1 MTYELLALTLV
12 ALAAAVCAFFLFQMA
27 SNWISASFF
36 SGEAVQ
42 NQRLEQAIESLQS
55 YVDQN
60 DVARSDKEK
69 LDTWVHDQRYI
80 MLQIYGDDMILYD
93 STMDMDLSTLRIPGG
108 DSMQWQK
115 TYTVQFADG
124 PGSAMFYEYFSLR
137 DETIGTGVSIAL
149 AAVVFG
155 IVLIIPVRRK
165 ARYVSRLSDDLH
177 ILEGGDLDYS
187 INVRGGDEIGDL
199 AQGIEDMRRAMVSRL
214 DEERRMQQRSYEL
227 VTAMS
232 HDLRSPLTSLI
243 GYLDIL
249 EMNDQVSQEDRT
261 RYLSNSRRKAY
272 RIKEVSDQLF
282 DYFLSF
288 DSGTSNIE
296 LADYHAAAFIGEI
309 IEDGIL
315 DLETAGFTVHSTI
328 NNPADS
334 EDSKE
339 DKGSKGSNNDGGID
353 PSLIVRANRGLVQR
367 SCDNLFSNIR
377 QYADK
382 SKPIDISCSQADTQ
396 VTIRISNTVGDQRE
410 TKSGTGIGLKTTQRM
425 LEACGWH
432 FSYKEEHGMFTV
444 YLRFTEKRF
453 TDERSVEDTEE
464 RPSDS
469 SKEEL

>member
-1 MTYELLALTLV
+1 MALTLV

-27 SNWISASFF
+27 SNWIISSFF

-42 NQRLEQAIESLQS
+42 NQRLEQAVESLQS
-55 YVDQN
+55 YIDQN

-93 STMDMDLSTLRIPGG
+93 STMDTDLSALRIPGG

-137 DETIGTGVSIAL
+137 DEAIGTGVSIAL

-165 ARYVSRLSDDLH
+165 ARYVSRLSDELH

-187 INVRGGDEIGDL
+187 ISVRGGDEIGDL

-214 DEERRMQQRSYEL
+214 DEERHMQQRSYEL

-249 EMNDQVSQEDRT
+249 EMNDQVSKEDRT

-296 LADYHAAAFIGEI
+296 LADYHAAEFVGEI
-309 IEDGIL
+309 IEDGIF
-315 DLETAGFTVHSTI
+315 DLKTAGFTVYSTI
-328 NNPADS
+328 NSATDTKDGKNDNDS
-334 EDSKE
+334 Q
-339 DKGSKGSNNDGGID
+339 SNNNNKSGID
-353 PSLIVRANRGLVQR
+353 PSIIVRANRGLVHR

-396 VTIRISNTVGDQRE
+396 ITIRISNTVGDQRE

-444 YLRFTEKRF
+444 YLRFTAERF
-453 TDERSVEDTEE
+453 TEDADECFTEE
-464 RPSDS
+464 ER
-469 SKEEL
+469 

>member
-1 MTYELLALTLV
+1 MGRRLQKLTYELLALTLV

-27 SNWISASFF
+27 SNWIISSFF

-42 NQRLEQAIESLQS
+42 NQRLEQAVESLQS
-55 YVDQN
+55 YIDQN

-93 STMDMDLSTLRIPGG
+93 STMDTDLSALRIPGG

-137 DETIGTGVSIAL
+137 DEAIGTGVSIAL

-165 ARYVSRLSDDLH
+165 ARYVSRLSDELH

-187 INVRGGDEIGDL
+187 ISVRGGDEIGDL

-214 DEERRMQQRSYEL
+214 DAERHMQQRSYEL

-249 EMNDQVSQEDRT
+249 EMNDQVSKEDRT

-296 LADYHAAAFIGEI
+296 LADYHAAEFVGEI
-309 IEDGIL
+309 IEDGIF
-315 DLETAGFTVHSTI
+315 DLKTAGFTVYSTI
-328 NNPADS
+328 NSATDTKDGKNDNDS
-334 EDSKE
+334 Q
-339 DKGSKGSNNDGGID
+339 SNNNNKSGID
-353 PSLIVRANRGLVQR
+353 PSIIVRANCGLVHR

-396 VTIRISNTVGDQRE
+396 ITIRISNTVGDQRE

-444 YLRFTEKRF
+444 YLRFTAERF
-453 TDERSVEDTEE
+453 TEDADECFTEE
-464 RPSDS
+464 ER
-469 SKEEL
+469 